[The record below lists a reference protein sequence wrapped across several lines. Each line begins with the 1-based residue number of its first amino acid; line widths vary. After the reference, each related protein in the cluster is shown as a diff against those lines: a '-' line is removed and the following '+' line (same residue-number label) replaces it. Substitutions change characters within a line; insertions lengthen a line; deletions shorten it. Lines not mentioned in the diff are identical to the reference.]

1 MTVIQDLIHKD
12 LDLSQISYLENESS
26 LTSIYFPNILTRISS
41 NYKICSYFNYPLL
54 IKNY

>member
-1 MTVIQDLIHKD
+1 MTAIQDLIHKD
-12 LDLSQISYLENESS
+12 LDLSQISYMKNESS

-41 NYKICSYFNYPLL
+41 NYKICSYFSYPLL